1 MDNLGN
7 TDIDDLIN
15 KDEKINSEK
24 NDKRIKLIII
34 IVSCTLFVA
43 TVVIICLVILLT
55 SPYDEGKDT
64 PETNFYGCICDA
76 GSSSTRVSVYTWPHR
91 KSNSIPVMTEVGRNN
106 TKSGI
111 HTLNDDEIK
120 RDMEFLI
127 NFCKNKIN
135 EVSKNKSNIS
145 EANFYLKA
153 TAGMRSISVEEQ
165 NKKLNIIR
173 KTIRESEFKFLKD
186 DWAKVMNGS
195 EEALFGWITGNY
207 LYRILFENEKAGK
220 IGKKPY
226 GSIDL
231 GGYSLEIAFYTSEE
245 IKEHKINLNLNNI
258 NYNLYS
264 YSFENY
270 GQDRF
275 YEALLHHIIDSQ
287 KEENSSI
294 IIKHPCYL
302 NGYKTSYLYKEKNY
316 TIEGEN
322 NFDKCQEE
330 IKRIMNINEEK
341 DKSMNNTYQPSIPED
356 TMFYGI
362 SALYWISDFFKLTD
376 DKFHAPN
383 EFLTVAKEYCQKNWE
398 DVVKEYIKEDEFR
411 LKNYCISGIYIY
423 YFLSKGFKLNE
434 NKKLIMFPDKINGVE
449 MSWTLGAM
457 SYEVGVQPLKNA
469 KYYKDY

>member
-1 MDNLGN
+1 MDNIGN
-7 TDIDDLIN
+7 ADIDDLIN
-15 KDEKINSEK
+15 KYEENNSKK
-24 NDKRIKLIII
+24 NNKTIKLIIVI
-34 IVSCTLFVA
+34 ASCTLFVA
-43 TVVIICLVILLT
+43 FVFSLCIALLLLR

-64 PETNFYGCICDA
+64 PETNFYGCICDT

-91 KSNSIPVMTEVGRNN
+91 KSNTIPVMTEVGRNN
-106 TKSGI
+106 TKSGM
-111 HTLNDDEIK
+111 HKLNDDEIK
-120 RDMEFLI
+120 RDMKLLLD
-127 NFCKNKIN
+127 FCRDKIT

-173 KTIRESEFKFLKD
+173 KTIRESEFRFLKD

-207 LYRILFENEKAGK
+207 LNRILFENEKAGK
-220 IGKKPY
+220 IGKRPY

-245 IKEHKINLNLNNI
+245 IKDHKVNLNLNNI

-264 YSFENY
+264 YCFENY
-270 GQDRF
+270 GQEKF

-294 IIKHPCYL
+294 VIKHPCYL
-302 NGYKTSYLYKEKNY
+302 NGYKTIYLYKEKNY

-330 IKRIMNINEEK
+330 IKIIMKINEEK
-341 DKSMNNTYQPSIPED
+341 SMSMNNTYQPSIPED

-362 SALYWISDFFKLTD
+362 SALYWSANFFKLTD
-376 DKFHAPN
+376 NKFHAPN
-383 EFLTVAKEYCQKNWE
+383 EFLNVAKEFCQKKWE
-398 DVVKEYIKEDEFR
+398 DVVKEYTTAEEYR
-411 LKNYCISGIYIY
+411 LKNYCISGLYIY
-423 YFLSKGFKLNE
+423 LFLAKGFKLNE
-434 NKKLIMFPDKINGVE
+434 SKKLIMFPDKINGVE

-457 SYEVGVQPLKNA
+457 SYEIGAQPLKNA
-469 KYYKDY
+469 KYY